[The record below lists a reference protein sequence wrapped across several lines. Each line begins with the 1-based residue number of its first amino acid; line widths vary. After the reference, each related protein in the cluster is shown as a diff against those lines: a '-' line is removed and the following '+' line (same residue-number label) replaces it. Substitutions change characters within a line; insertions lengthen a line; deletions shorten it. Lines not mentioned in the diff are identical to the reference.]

1 MTNTSIPFLQP
12 DTGQAPALAVA
23 ARPVT
28 ARRVA
33 AATLGCKLNQY
44 ETEAVLGQF
53 RRLGWRSVPLEEE
66 ADLVLVDTCTVT
78 DRADQKARHLIRQV
92 IRRNPEAV
100 VVVMG
105 CYSQAAASEVAAI
118 PGVDWIVGTGEKH
131 RLAELIGEP
140 AKQDEPVIRVAR
152 PDGNQRDLLALEGF
166 ERQTRAWLK
175 VQDGCDV
182 FCSFCII
189 PFTRGR
195 SRSMRPEEVLG
206 QAARLLEAGYLEL
219 VLTGVHIGDYGRDFL
234 SRGDFPSRRDLA
246 WLCRQLL
253 ELPGIRRL
261 RLSSIEPWDIGDDLL
276 EAMAADPRFC
286 PHLHTALQSGSE
298 EILQAMGRR
307 IDRRGLEDLFARIG
321 RHLPGAGLGTD
332 LITGFPGETERHF
345 RETLKLVESLP
356 LTYLHVFP
364 YSPRAG
370 TRAARLPDPVPVA
383 IRRERSRVLL
393 DLGERLQAA
402 SHRRALGSLAEVLVE
417 HRVQGGSLFGYTPDY
432 LRVELP
438 LQPGEEAAQVA
449 NRLVTVRLLE
459 NRGDWLLG
467 GRAEAIP
474 AASA

>member
-1 MTNTSIPFLQP
+1 MMNTSTPFP
-12 DTGQAPALAVA
+12 EPETGQAPALAVA
-23 ARPVT
+23 ARPAT
-28 ARRVA
+28 ARRIA

-53 RRLGWRSVPLEEE
+53 RQLGWRSVALEEE

-105 CYSQAAASEVAAI
+105 CYSQAAAREVAAI
-118 PGVDWIVGTGEKH
+118 PGVDWIVGTGEKR

-195 SRSMRPEEVLG
+195 SRSMLPEEVLR

-219 VLTGVHIGDYGRDFL
+219 VLTGVHIGDYGRDFP
-234 SRGDFPSRRDLA
+234 SRGDLA
-246 WLCRQLL
+246 WLCRSLL
-253 ELPGIRRL
+253 ELPGLQRL
-261 RLSSIEPWDIGDDLL
+261 RLSSIEPWNIGDDLL
-276 EAMAADPRFC
+276 ACMAADPRFC

-307 IDRRGLEDLFARIG
+307 IDRRGLEDLFTRIQ

-345 RETLKLVESLP
+345 RETLELVEALP

-370 TRAARLPDPVPVA
+370 TRAARLPDPVPA
-383 IRRERSRVLL
+383 ALKRERSRILL
-393 DLGERLQAA
+393 DLGEKLQTGA
-402 SHRRALGSLAEVLVE
+402 HQRALGSLAEVLVE
-417 HRVQGGSLFGYTPDY
+417 HRVQAGSLFGYTPDY
-432 LRVELP
+432 LRVEMP
-438 LQPGEEAAQVA
+438 LLPGEEAAQVA